1 MIFICVASFIC
12 IFLSSP
18 ALPETETFQDVVVEI
33 ERATHRKAFLGGYR
47 HKATET
53 EYHHAAVQ
61 TIAKR
66 KPIRG
71 VGTFSRDTQV
81 HTHYC

>member
-1 MIFICVASFIC
+1 
-12 IFLSSP
+12 
-18 ALPETETFQDVVVEI
+18 VVVEI

-81 HTHYC
+81 HTHTLLVSDLKNEI